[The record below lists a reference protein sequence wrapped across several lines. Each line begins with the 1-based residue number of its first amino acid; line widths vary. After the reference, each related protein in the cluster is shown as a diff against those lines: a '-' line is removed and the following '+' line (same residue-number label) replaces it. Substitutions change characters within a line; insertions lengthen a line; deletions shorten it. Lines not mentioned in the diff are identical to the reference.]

1 MFRLVMKCGMVLC
14 LWMVAVSAFAQEKA
28 GRDYLRSG
36 NRLYRDSMYTEAEVD
51 YRKAI
56 EADGRM
62 PQAYFNLGN
71 TEKAFEMLDKYLDY
85 VASDQDA
92 WNGAFQLMM
101 VHSEDTPEF
110 KDGVIRIYEKLVQW
124 NEENMGFIQLTP
136 TATALVEA
144 ILSEQSQTS

>member
-1 MFRLVMKCGMVLC
+1 MLSYVYSASADENRTPTITEHMERYMVRLEALDSNSVPY
-14 LWMVAVSAFAQEKA
+14 
-28 GRDYLRSG
+28 YL
-36 NRLYRDSMYTEAEVD
+36 AES
-51 YRKAI
+51 
-56 EADGRM
+56 
-62 PQAYFNLGN
+62 YFNLGN

-85 VASDQDA
+85 VASDQGA
-92 WNGAFQLMM
+92 WDEAFQLMM

-124 NEENMGFIQLTP
+124 NEENMGSIQLTS